1 MKQFHYSLQSVLE
14 YENGVLDKLK
24 GEYAERMKLVND
36 KKNFIAQLQ
45 KKSSDLLNE
54 FDAVKHEGASIERF
68 LLYSSMIGRIE
79 EQIRKEQERL
89 ARLED
94 FAAKKKE
101 EVVAANIDVS
111 KFEKLKEKRREE
123 YHIQVQKDQE
133 NFIDEFVSY
142 QSKTRDNAS

>member
-111 KFEKLKEKRREE
+111 KF
-123 YHIQVQKDQE
+123 
-133 NFIDEFVSY
+133 
-142 QSKTRDNAS
+142 